1 LSRISLALNIIQGVT
16 LNDLR
21 AELAEAD
28 ANLRL
33 SGNLYAHEVTPSEFI
48 SQALEVEEEQ

>member
-1 LSRISLALNIIQGVT
+1 VLNIIQGVT